1 MGRHT
6 HNEGRS
12 PGLLLPL
19 GLVGVLAAGGVTWY
33 AVTQGGDDR
42 QPASA
47 GSSSAASTSVDAAMA
62 SAIKDAHGD
71 HAAVTSDAPAEVTET
86 TAPAEETTVAEGV
99 PDELAACA
107 VAVGE
112 GEQAA
117 EAAALSAKHWKT
129 HYVAQIK
136 LESGEY
142 TLEQTKKAW
151 ADTKVLGADDVK
163 RFTDAKAAY
172 DKVSGACSDLDPSAL
187 EGEYAE
193 AGTACAE
200 RATVLADV
208 VGTGKGVN
216 DDWNAHLEQMKVKEQ
231 TPADEYYEWWI
242 DVVEAA
248 PKNMKPYEAA
258 VKQLGSAPSC
268 DVS

>member
-6 HNEGRS
+6 HNDGRG

-33 AVTQGGDDR
+33 AVTQGGDGR

-47 GSSSAASTSVDAAMA
+47 VPTSAVSASPDDAMA

-71 HAAVTSDAPAEVTET
+71 HAEETSAAPAQVTET
-86 TAPAEETTVAEGV
+86 TAPAVETTVAEGV
-99 PDELAACA
+99 PDDLASCA
-107 VAVGE
+107 LAVGA
-112 GEQAA
+112 GERAA
-117 EAAALSAKHWKT
+117 EAAALSAKHWKI
-129 HYVAQIK
+129 HYGAQIK

-142 TLEQTKKAW
+142 SLARTKKAW
-151 ADTKVLGADDVK
+151 ADTKVLGPDDVK
-163 RFTDAKAAY
+163 RFTDAEAAY
-172 DKVSGACSDLDPSAL
+172 DKVSGACSDLDPTTL
-187 EGEYAE
+187 EGGYAE
-193 AGTACAE
+193 DGTACAE

-208 VGTGKGVN
+208 VSTGKGVN
-216 DDWNAHLEQMKVKEQ
+216 ADWDAHLEQMKVKEQ
-231 TPADEYYEWWI
+231 TPADEYYEWWL
-242 DVVEAA
+242 DVVKAA

-258 VKQLGSAPSC
+258 AAELGSAPSC